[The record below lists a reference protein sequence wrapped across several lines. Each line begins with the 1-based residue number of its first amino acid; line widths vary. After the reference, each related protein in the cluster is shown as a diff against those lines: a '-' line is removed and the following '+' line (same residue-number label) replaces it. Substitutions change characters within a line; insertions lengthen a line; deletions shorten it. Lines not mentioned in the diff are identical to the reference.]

1 MYDEVNS
8 TLISIDVQ
16 SDLVVVANNLIYKDV
31 ADMWVR
37 EGLTYR
43 WVNVQ
48 PGFEILKP
56 FGHNSLLNQK
66 DRDYYLIQI
75 LYSLLKHN
83 KKGKI
88 KAGIKVHRLITIIS
102 RNYNSFIC

>member
-48 PGFEILKP
+48 PGFEMPLKVELNGSMKLLH
-56 FGHNSLLNQK
+56 FKTIWTQFFAESKRQRLLLNP
-66 DRDYYLIQI
+66 
-75 LYSLLKHN
+75 N
-83 KKGKI
+83 
-88 KAGIKVHRLITIIS
+88 
-102 RNYNSFIC
+102 FI